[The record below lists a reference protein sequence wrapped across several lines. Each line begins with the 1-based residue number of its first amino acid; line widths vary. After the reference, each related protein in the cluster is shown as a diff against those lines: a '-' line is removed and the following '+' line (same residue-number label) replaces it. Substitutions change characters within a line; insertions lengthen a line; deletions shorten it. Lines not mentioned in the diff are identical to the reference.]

1 MNIRELQ
8 LFRHLTGSLHF
19 GRTSRACNITPSGL
33 TRAIQRLENEI
44 GQELFIR
51 DNRSVTLTYAGESFK
66 KYADDVLL
74 RWEQFQ
80 SSLSEE
86 SVIKGEIS
94 LYCSLTAILTIL
106 PNILSCFRQTFPD
119 VQINLQTGDAAMAL
133 AKLENDEVDITIAAL
148 PESQTKGVDFIKT
161 IETPLIFIASSRFPE
176 AVIHKEGV
184 IDWQQT
190 PIIMPERGL
199 SRIRTETWFSRKTI
213 QPNIYSHVAGNEAII
228 AMVSMGCGIGVVPQL
243 VLEKSYLKDEITVLE
258 VSPELKPFSVGV
270 CTATK
275 NRLKPVI
282 RAFWTIVEDQSTF
295 FGKEV

>member
-8 LFRHLTGSLHF
+8 LFKHLASSLHF

-33 TRAIQRLENEI
+33 TRAIQRLEGEI
-44 GQELFIR
+44 GQELFLR
-51 DNRSVTLTYAGESFK
+51 DKRSVSLTFAGESFK
-66 KYADDVLL
+66 KYTEDVIL

-80 SSLSEE
+80 STLSLD
-86 SVIKGEIS
+86 SVIKGDIS

-106 PNILSCFRQTFPD
+106 PNILSNFRQTYPD

-133 AKLENDEVDITIAAL
+133 TKLENGEVDITIAAL
-148 PESQTKGVDFIKT
+148 PDSQPKGIEFIKT
-161 IETPLIFIASSRFPE
+161 IETPLIFIASGRFPE
-176 AVIHKEGV
+176 TVVLNHGQV
-184 IDWQQT
+184 DWQQT

-199 SRIRTETWFSRKTI
+199 SRTRTETWFSHKNI

-243 VLEKSYLKDEITVLE
+243 VLEKSHLKDEITVLD

-275 NRLKPVI
+275 NRLKPVVK
-282 RAFWTIVEDQSTF
+282 AFWTIVEDQSSHNS
-295 FGKEV
+295 